1 MTPMLKIE
9 LTNAIKKD
17 LKKYRHQKEVLYE
30 LQKILELL
38 VHKRSLP
45 AKHRDHNLTGN
56 WANHRECHVK
66 NDALLIYKIEDDL
79 LFLTRFGS
87 HSELF

>member
-1 MTPMLKIE
+1 MLKIE
-9 LTNAIKKD
+9 LTSAIKKD
-17 LKKYRHQKEVLYE
+17 LKKYKHQKEVLLE
-30 LQKILELL
+30 LQEIIQLL

-45 AKHRDHNLTGN
+45 TKHRDHNLTGN
-56 WANHRECHVK
+56 WINHRECHVR
-66 NDALLIYKIEDDL
+66 NDVLLIYKVEDDI